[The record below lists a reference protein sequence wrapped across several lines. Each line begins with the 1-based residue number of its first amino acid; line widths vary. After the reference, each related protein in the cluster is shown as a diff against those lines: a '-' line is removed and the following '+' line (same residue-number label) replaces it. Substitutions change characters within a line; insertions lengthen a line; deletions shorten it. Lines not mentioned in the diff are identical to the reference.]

1 MLLGMYP
8 SVQNRVMEEILS
20 VIGDRDIEEA
30 DLAKLMYLDMVIK
43 EVLRLFP
50 IAPFIAREASQDFQ
64 LGEADVYLF
73 SEHLIENTKLF

>member
-8 SVQNRVMEEILS
+8 NVQNRVIEEILS

-30 DLAKLMYLDMVIK
+30 DLAKLAYLEIVIK

-64 LGEADVYLF
+64 LGELSLF
-73 SEHLIENTKLF
+73 PFSS